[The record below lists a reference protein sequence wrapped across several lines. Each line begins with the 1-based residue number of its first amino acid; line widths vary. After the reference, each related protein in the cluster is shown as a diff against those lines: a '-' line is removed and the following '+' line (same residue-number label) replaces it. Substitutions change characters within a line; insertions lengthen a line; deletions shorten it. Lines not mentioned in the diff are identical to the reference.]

1 MLYISVVSHNSDA
14 LIIENDIL
22 SKLAEDFTI
31 VLKCNTPA
39 TAALVEYTQKS
50 AITLLD
56 QNYGLGFAKNNNF
69 VFNYC
74 HKELNMSDSD
84 QFLVLNP
91 DVLID
96 KNELTKLYTIIQQD
110 KPDICTIN
118 LFKDKEKLH
127 VEDSIKKFPS
137 LLTPW
142 IAIFTK
148 SRPDAY
154 DKSKIHTPVL
164 IDWAAGS
171 FLLFQVKTYKKL
183 NGFNEHFF
191 MYFEDVDICKRA
203 KIFGENVTYYPNIKA
218 THLGAYNNRKIFSK
232 YFRWY
237 LVSYLRYHF
246 RCISRDQI

>member
-1 MLYISVVSHNSDA
+1 MTMLYISVVSHNSDT

-22 SKLAEDFTI
+22 SKLAEDFCV

-39 TAALVEYTQKS
+39 TASLIEYTKKA

-56 QNYGLGFAKNNNF
+56 QNYGLGFSQNNNF
-69 VFNYC
+69 VFDYC
-74 HKELNMSDSD
+74 CQTLNMSDSD

-96 KNELTKLYTIIQQD
+96 KNELAKLHTIVQKD

-118 LFKDKEKLH
+118 LFKDKEKLQ

-142 IAIFTK
+142 IAMFTK
-148 SRPDAY
+148 SRTDTY
-154 DKSKIHTPVL
+154 DKSKINAPIC

-171 FLLFQVKTYKKL
+171 FLLFQAGIYKRL
-183 NGFNEHFF
+183 NGFNEKFF
-191 MYFEDVDICKRA
+191 MYFEDVDICRRA
-203 KIFGENVTYYPNIKA
+203 KK
-218 THLGAYNNRKIFSK
+218 K
-232 YFRWY
+232 
-237 LVSYLRYHF
+237 
-246 RCISRDQI
+246 

>member
-1 MLYISVVSHNSDA
+1 MLYISVVSHNSDT

-22 SKLAEDFTI
+22 SKLAEDFSV

-39 TAALVEYTQKS
+39 TASLIEYTKKA

-56 QNYGLGFAKNNNF
+56 QNYGLGFAQNNNF
-69 VFNYC
+69 VYDYC
-74 HKELNMSDSD
+74 SRTLNMSDSD

-96 KNELTKLYTIIQQD
+96 KNELAELYAIVQQD

-118 LFKDKEKLH
+118 LFKDKDKRQ

-142 IAIFTK
+142 IAMFKK
-148 SRPDAY
+148 SRPDTY
-154 DKSKIHTPVL
+154 DKSKINAPMC

-171 FLLFQVKTYKKL
+171 FLLFQAGIYKRL
-183 NGFNEHFF
+183 NGFNEKFF
-191 MYFEDVDICKRA
+191 MYFEDVDICRRA
-203 KIFGENVTYYPNIKA
+203 KEKGLNIIYYPELKA
-218 THLGAYNNRKIFSK
+218 VHLGAYSNRKIFSQHFK
-232 YFRWY
+232 WY
-237 LVSYLRYHF
+237 MRSYLRYHF
-246 RCISRDQI
+246 TI

>member
-22 SKLAEDFTI
+22 SKLAEDFTV

-39 TAALVEYTQKS
+39 TASLIEYTKKA

-56 QNYGLGFAKNNNF
+56 QNYGLGFAQNNNF
-69 VFNYC
+69 VYDYC
-74 HKELNMSDSD
+74 CKTLSMSDSD

-96 KNELTKLYTIIQQD
+96 KNELAKLYAIVQQE

-118 LFKDKEKLH
+118 LFKDKDKRQ

-142 IAIFTK
+142 IAMFKK
-148 SRPDAY
+148 SRPDTY
-154 DKSKIHTPVL
+154 DKSKINAPMC

-171 FLLFQVKTYKKL
+171 FLLFQTGIYKRL
-183 NGFNEHFF
+183 NGFNEKFF
-191 MYFEDVDICKRA
+191 MYFEDVDICRRA
-203 KIFGENVTYYPNIKA
+203 KEKGLSIIYYPELKA
-218 THLGAYNNRKIFSK
+218 VHLGAYSNRKIFSQHFK
-232 YFRWY
+232 WY
-237 LVSYLRYHF
+237 MRSYLRYHF
-246 RCISRDQI
+246 TI

>member
-14 LIIENDIL
+14 LIIENDVL
-22 SKLAEDFTI
+22 SKLAEDFTV

-56 QNYGLGFAKNNNF
+56 QNYGLGFAQNNNF
-69 VFNYC
+69 VFDYC
-74 HKELNMSDSD
+74 CQKLNLSDSD

-96 KNELTKLYTIIQQD
+96 KNELAKLYTIVQHD

-118 LFKDKEKLH
+118 LFKDKDKLQ

-137 LLTPW
+137 LLTPC
-142 IAIFTK
+142 IAMFKK
-148 SRPDAY
+148 SRPDTY
-154 DKSKIHTPVL
+154 DKSKINAPIC

-171 FLLFQVKTYKKL
+171 FLLFQAGIYKKL
-183 NGFNEHFF
+183 NGFNEKFF
-191 MYFEDVDICKRA
+191 MYFEDADICRRA
-203 KIFGENVTYYPNIKA
+203 RKSGKKVTYYPNIKA
-218 THLGAYNNRKIFSK
+218 THLGAYDNRKIFSK

-237 LVSYLRYHF
+237 LISYLRYHF
-246 RCISRDQI
+246 IFS